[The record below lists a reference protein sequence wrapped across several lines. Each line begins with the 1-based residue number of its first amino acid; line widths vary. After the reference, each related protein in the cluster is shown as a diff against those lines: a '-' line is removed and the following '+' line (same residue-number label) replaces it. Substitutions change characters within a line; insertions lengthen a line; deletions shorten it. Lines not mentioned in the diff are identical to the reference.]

1 MNLDI
6 QQVGFSVFLWLEHIV
21 WIATWERLC
30 QPQEVPS
37 AKDVNWAIT
46 QLAIAAQRAQHVMLA
61 SIGVQTRVLRAMQAR
76 IQVQAAQHVLR
87 ATLTRTSG
95 HQGV

>member
-1 MNLDI
+1 MF
-6 QQVGFSVFLWLEHIV
+6 QVVCFICLRLEHIV

-37 AKDVNWAIT
+37 AKYVNLAII

-76 IQVQAAQHVLR
+76 IQVPAA
-87 ATLTRTSG
+87 
-95 HQGV
+95 